1 MRQTSAPPLPL
12 GGCAGEKWKRAR
24 MVGRGEGRTRKLM
37 SQYQQSFVF
46 VTDGFPAVVKLRDRR
61 VHLGQQKEKK

>member
-1 MRQTSAPPLPL
+1 
-12 GGCAGEKWKRAR
+12 

-61 VHLGQQKEKK
+61 VHLGQQKEKKWPLRQI